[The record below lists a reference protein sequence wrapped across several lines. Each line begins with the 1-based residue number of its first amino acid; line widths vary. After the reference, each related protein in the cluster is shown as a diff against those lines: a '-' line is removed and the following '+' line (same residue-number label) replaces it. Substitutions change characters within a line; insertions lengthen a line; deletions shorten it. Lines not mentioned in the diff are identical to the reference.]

1 MEWFMR
7 KSVVGLLIIFTIL
20 LLPVSAFGQSY
31 LFSLD
36 KLDVHVFIDEDGT
49 YAIDYILIFTNNI
62 SASPIDYVDLG
73 LPNSNFDVNRIQAE
87 VDGTPITNISK
98 GDYQGTGTGVA
109 LALEGNAIQPG
120 QTGEVHVLVEGVN
133 GVLYPDDEDEN
144 YASAVFSPV
153 YFGSQYLEG
162 GTDFSVTLHLPP
174 GVQPEEPRWHAAPA
188 GFPSEPETGIDG
200 NGLVTYTWTNPNA
213 VGHEQYRFGASF
225 PKEYIPEDSI
235 VTSNSNTLGILGLL
249 GVGAEAL
256 CPQTICCGFI
266 LLVAGMIFMSYRR
279 SQQRKL
285 AYLPPKMAI
294 EGHGIKRGLTAVEA
308 AILLEQ
314 PMDKILTMILFST
327 IKKGAVTVINQEP
340 LEVETTDP
348 IPENLHQ
355 YETDFLNAIQE
366 KNASEKRKAMQTAM
380 IDLINSVAKKMKG
393 FSRKETLTYY
403 REIVNRAWSQVEAAK
418 TPEIKSEKYE
428 EYMDWT
434 MVDEDYEDRTKDI
447 FRTGPVFIPTWWPR
461 YDPGYGRQVPSTP
474 GSTGTQIPSSAGG
487 GISLPQLP
495 GSVFAASVVNSVQN
509 FSSDVV
515 GNIADFT
522 SGVTQKTNPIPV
534 SSRGRG
540 GSGRSFSSGGGCAC
554 ACACAGCACAC
565 AGGGR

>member
-1 MEWFMR
+1 MR
-7 KSVVGLLIIFTIL
+7 NSAVGLLIIFTIL

-109 LALEGNAIQPG
+109 LALEENAIQPG

-188 GFPSEPETGIDG
+188 GFPSEPVTGTDG

-213 VGHEQYRFGASF
+213 VGYEQYRFGASF

-266 LLVAGMIFMSYRR
+266 LLVAGMIFMSYRS

-327 IKKGAVTVINQEP
+327 IKKGAATVINREP
-340 LEVETTDP
+340 LEVETIDI

-366 KNASEKRKAMQTAM
+366 KKASEKRKAMQTAM

-474 GSTGTQIPSSAGG
+474 GSTGTQIPSSGGG